1 MNVSFRQLKLF
12 KALADTGS
20 VTAAARVM
28 HVTQPTAS
36 MQLRELSEAVGTA
49 LFEVIAKKVYLTE
62 AGKMLAATANS
73 IAHEWETF
81 EQSMSA
87 MQGRTTGTLSI
98 SVVSTA
104 KYFIPKLLGR
114 FCEQYPSVDIHLQVL
129 NRDAVVARLESNLD
143 DMVIMSKPPAHLD
156 IHDEIFME
164 NPLVCIAPKGHK
176 LAKQRLHLR
185 DLAHEYFVMR
195 EMGSGTRM
203 SCDLFFKQ
211 KKFQPNIRLS
221 LGSNEA
227 VKLSVA
233 GGLGLAIVSVH
244 ALSKEDLRDS
254 IQILD
259 VKELPIRSQWHIV
272 TLKGKRLSPI
282 ASVYHDHLIQQSK
295 LISAEWQG

>member
-1 MNVSFRQLKLF
+1 MNVSFRQLRLF

-28 HVTQPTAS
+28 HVSQPTAS
-36 MQLRELSEAVGTA
+36 MQLRELSEAVGA
-49 LFEVIAKKVYLTE
+49 PLFEVIAKKVYLTD
-62 AGKMLAATANS
+62 AGKTLAATAHN
-73 IAHEWETF
+73 IAQEWESF
-81 EQSMSA
+81 AQSISA
-87 MQGRTTGTLSI
+87 MKGYTSGTLKI

-114 FCEQYPSVDIHLQVL
+114 FCERHPSVDINLQVL
-129 NRDAVVARLESNLD
+129 NRDAVVSRLENNLD
-143 DMVIMSKPPAHLD
+143 DMVIMSKPPAHLE
-156 IHDEIFME
+156 IHDEIFMD
-164 NPLVCIAPKGHK
+164 NPLVCIAPKGHP
-176 LAKQRLHLR
+176 LGIQALRLH
-185 DLAHEYFVMR
+185 DLKQEYFVMR
-195 EMGSGTRM
+195 EIGSGTRM

-233 GGLGLAIVSVH
+233 GGLGLAVISIH
-244 ALSKEDLRDS
+244 ALSKEDLRSS

-282 ASVYHDHLIQQSK
+282 AKVFHDHLIEQSK
-295 LISAEWQG
+295 LISAQTYR